1 MPSLLAFLSSTPRLI
16 YMTNSIVHKPANTT
30 AQLHPLVAER
40 WSPRIYDPAHSIS
53 KDELESLGEAFRW
66 APSSSNQ
73 QPWKLALLTRGGEL
87 FDAVAKSGLTGFNQ
101 TWAPNAS
108 VLAVVMAAK
117 TFEGKARDMSA
128 TYFDVGLAASQLV
141 TQAESMGLKSHYMG
155 GIVPE
160 AIVETLSVQEHEVV
174 CVIAIGKQGS
184 TEGQDQAIVDR
195 ENLER
200 TRNSSGDVYL
210 VDRALSSR

>member
-1 MPSLLAFLSSTPRLI
+1 
-16 YMTNSIVHKPANTT
+16 MTNSIVQKSANTT
-30 AQLHPLVAER
+30 AQLHPLIAER
-40 WSPRIYDPAHSIS
+40 WSPRIYDPAHIITEG
-53 KDELESLGEAFRW
+53 ELESLGEAFRW

-73 QPWKLALLTRGGEL
+73 QPWKLALLRRGGEL

-108 VLAVVMAAK
+108 VLAVVLAAK
-117 TFEGKARDMSA
+117 TFEGKARDMAA

-160 AIVETLSVQEHEVV
+160 AIVETLSIKEHEVV

-184 TEGQDQAIVDR
+184 TEGQDQTIVDR

-200 TRNSSGDVYL
+200 TRNNPGDVYL
-210 VDRALSSR
+210 IDKTL